1 MLLQVI
7 DQIQNYNEEHIR
19 QSLSVESQELSD
31 AQRRHLEAFQ
41 KFCAIHGL
49 RPFPA
54 APAVVAAFLRT
65 LSAEECIP
73 AAEAIAAQH
82 DVVGLANPVATAAVR
97 AVLESRVSIE
107 YPKSWSKEDR
117 RVFASVDPVVRSII
131 LRRENERDRAL
142 RNKQN
147 ETALQKKEIEK

>member
-1 MLLQVI
+1 MMLLQVI
-7 DQIQNYNEEHIR
+7 DQIQNYNEQHLR

-31 AQRRHLEAFQ
+31 AQRRHLETFQ
-41 KFCAIHGL
+41 HFCSVQGL
-49 RPFPA
+49 RPLPA
-54 APAVVAAFLRT
+54 APHVVAAFIQT
-65 LSAEECIP
+65 LSTAECIP
-73 AAEAIAAQH
+73 AGEAIAAQH

-97 AVLESRVSIE
+97 AVLESRVSVE

-117 RVFASVDPVVRSII
+117 RIFASVDPVVRSII

-147 ETALQKKEIEK
+147 EAAKAAKEGN